1 MALEVAAIVKNAGHL
16 DHAIFAAAIK
26 KKMAGL
32 LRRCAAHPAPAE
44 FQVIRPRAL
53 DHDLGPFFR
62 AWPLGVGSD
71 IEQRLPD
78 EGTVAQRRGL
88 SEFLEAP
95 FHDGGYVAAG
105 EAGNVKSKTALL
117 SHASVRRRVRRI
129 PLRESDPGKR
139 RDLPLNSGSR
149 NRRGRVDRSLPWRRL
164 RDPEFRGRSRRF

>member
-1 MALEVAAIVKNAGHL
+1 MALEVAAIVKTAGHL
-16 DHAIFAAAIK
+16 DRAILAAAIK
-26 KKMAGL
+26 KKMAGPGY
-32 LRRCAAHPAPAE
+32 RSAAPPAPAEFQVIRPRALDHDLGPFFRAWPLGVGSDIEQRLPDEGTVAQRRGISE

-105 EAGNVKSKTALL
+105 GPVT
-117 SHASVRRRVRRI
+117 
-129 PLRESDPGKR
+129 
-139 RDLPLNSGSR
+139 
-149 NRRGRVDRSLPWRRL
+149 
-164 RDPEFRGRSRRF
+164 